1 MNELII
7 DLKRTEI
14 EAARPNPVGRAWSAD
29 ELNRLEAEVVLGLV
43 FSGYN
48 ALESW
53 QKNWNSFVTI
63 VCVSTPTSAES

>member
-48 ALESW
+48 ALERARS
-53 QKNWNSFVTI
+53 KNRGSKKARR
-63 VCVSTPTSAES
+63 SAAPVAGK